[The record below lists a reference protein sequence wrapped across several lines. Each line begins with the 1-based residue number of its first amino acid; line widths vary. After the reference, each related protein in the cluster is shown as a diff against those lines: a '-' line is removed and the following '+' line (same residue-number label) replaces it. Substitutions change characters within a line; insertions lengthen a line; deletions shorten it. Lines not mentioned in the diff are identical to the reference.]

1 MRWSV
6 CAWLTTDIGRRGFT
20 LDSPTM
26 IRFILIIALLV
37 ATSVLA
43 DVQDGVNA
51 LGRGNYPKALEIF
64 QPLAEGG
71 DWNAQGFLAHT
82 YKLMENNRE
91 AYAWYHAT
99 ARCGSKD
106 ALIELYAL
114 EAKLSE
120 KTAEQGK
127 ALGDIYYDRYC
138 R

>member
-1 MRWSV
+1 MTR
-6 CAWLTTDIGRRGFT
+6 L
-20 LDSPTM
+20 
-26 IRFILIIALLV
+26 ILIIALLA

-43 DVQDGVNA
+43 DVQEGVNA

-99 ARCGSKD
+99 AKCGSKD
-106 ALIELYAL
+106 ALIELYTL
-114 EAKLSE
+114 ESKLSAE
-120 KTAEQGK
+120 TVEQGK